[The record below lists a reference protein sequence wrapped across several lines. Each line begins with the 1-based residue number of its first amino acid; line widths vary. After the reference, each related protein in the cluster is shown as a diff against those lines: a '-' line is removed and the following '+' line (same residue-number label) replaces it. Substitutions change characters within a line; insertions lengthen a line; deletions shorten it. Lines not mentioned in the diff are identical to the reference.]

1 MLSFGLNAVVLGG
14 LINLWQVWLNFQGLK
29 YLANPAKPLPGR
41 EVVGRTTLRLT
52 SIRSVYLHALFA
64 ALSFGFP
71 HVLVTTGFGTAVCA
85 GISGYLLIQTLI
97 FLSGLEHHQRNWSKV
112 PWSTGTG
119 AACYACSVYVGLN
132 I

>member
-1 MLSFGLNAVVLGG
+1 MVLGG

-29 YLANPAKPLPGR
+29 YLADPAKPLPGR
-41 EVVGRTTLRLT
+41 EILGRTTLRLT
-52 SIRSVYLHALFA
+52 SIRNVYLHALFA
-64 ALSFGFP
+64 ALSFGFA
-71 HVLVTTGFGTAVCA
+71 HALVTTGFGTAVSA
-85 GISGYLLIQTLI
+85 GISGYLLLQTLI
-97 FLSGLEHHQRNWSKV
+97 FLSGPEHHHWSKL